1 MNPSVDY
8 ANLYKDFSAKLRK
21 KIFRKPN
28 VVEARDDFAYLA
40 KTLAAE
46 DSFEYAAIFT
56 LGKARCEA
64 NVHNYPGEASALME
78 AGRLFLKAEEN
89 LQITS
94 AFSVGEFLE
103 CFTSCCLKAAKIFE
117 SIELLTSAASCY
129 IYVGDNLMKFE
140 RFSEAIAVLSHAADI
155 FCRDAPRSMHVL
167 FKCMKCQLFTR
178 DYPGALN
185 TILKMQTLIQDAC
198 ETHGYEIEL
207 FLDDLHRIEVFRV
220 LLVLTVLPPKS
231 EELVGDGQ
239 LSLLAYTDDAKESA
253 KTSVIDYMDRDLV
266 LLLRSLVMSYQLE
279 DVNGFELT
287 ATLLQPYVD
296 YAQRKVLCDILT
308 NLIHPPDDTL

>member
-1 MNPSVDY
+1 MISVDSSSH
-8 ANLYKDFSAKLRK
+8 FSQSIAL
-21 KIFRKPN
+21 
-28 VVEARDDFAYLA
+28 AYLA

-89 LQITS
+89 LQIT
-94 AFSVGEFLE
+94 
-103 CFTSCCLKAAKIFE
+103 K
-117 SIELLTSAASCY
+117 
-129 IYVGDNLMKFE
+129 
-140 RFSEAIAVLSHAADI
+140 
-155 FCRDAPRSMHVL
+155 
-167 FKCMKCQLFTR
+167 
-178 DYPGALN
+178 
-185 TILKMQTLIQDAC
+185 
-198 ETHGYEIEL
+198 THGYEIEL